1 MKPIFIAFVFPGL
14 IIAGCKQ
21 SKNNTL
27 EEVLSGGR
35 WIDLTYSLSD
45 STLYWPNNPTGFRLD
60 TQSNGITPAGFY
72 YSSNS
77 FSAPEHGGTHLDA
90 PVHFAEGKQSADK
103 VLLENLIGNA
113 VVIDVSEKALK
124 NRDYLVSIKDVQDWE
139 VKNDS
144 ILQGSIVL
152 LHTGYGQ
159 YYPDVKKYFGTT
171 EKGTAGIAQLH
182 FPGIDPA
189 TAEWL
194 VTKRKIKALGLDTP
208 SIDYGQ
214 SKDFKTHQTLLGKNI
229 PAFENVANLDKLP
242 AKGAY
247 VVALPMKI
255 KNGSGGPL
263 RIVAWVNNAK

>member
-1 MKPIFIAFVFPGL
+1 MKSIFIAFIFSGL
-14 IIAGCKQ
+14 IIGGCKQ
-21 SKNNTL
+21 SKNNSL
-27 EEVLSGGR
+27 EEILSGGR

-45 STLYWPNNPTGFRLD
+45 STLYWPNNPTGFQLD
-60 TQSNGITPAGFY
+60 TQVNGITPAGFY

-90 PVHFAEGKQSADK
+90 PVHFAQGKQTADQ
-103 VLLENLIGNA
+103 VPLENLIGAA

-124 NRDYLVSIKDVQDWE
+124 NPDYLVSIKDVEDWE
-139 VKNDS
+139 QKNDS
-144 ILQGSIVL
+144 ISQGSIVL
-152 LHTGYGQ
+152 FHTGYGQ
-159 YYPDVKKYFGTT
+159 YYPDAKKYFGTD
-171 EKGTAGIAQLH
+171 EKGAAAIAHLH
-182 FPGIDPA
+182 FPGIEPA

-194 VTKRKIKALGLDTP
+194 ATKRKIKALGLDTP

-214 SKDFKTHQTLLGKNI
+214 SKDFKTHQTLLGRNI

-263 RIVAWVNNAK
+263 RIVAWVGDKN